1 MNKITISGVIG
12 FGEVDA
18 DEIINQ
24 LESFNGDLVVELD
37 SVGGSVV
44 SGIKIANAIRDYRA
58 KGNNVEILGGAVVAS
73 IATYI
78 AMQGTSFTVRD
89 NTTFMIHNAYLPV
102 IGDYVKLRKM
112 AEISEGLSTILAKD
126 YSKKSKIDEKEIKAL
141 MSEESYYYG
150 MEIKEKGFAD
160 EMKDTETD
168 LDKNAAMALTIETLK
183 ACNNAIIANE
193 NVSFEM
199 VAQMLPSKDEAN
211 PIEVVENQK
220 EEIEEVQNS
229 IIDLTAKQK
238 RERTINL
245 LKRK

>member
-1 MNKITISGVIG
+1 MIRISGVIG
-12 FGEVDA
+12 GWEVDPEEVVYQISNSIGNI
-18 DEIINQ
+18 DIEI
-24 LESFNGDLVVELD
+24 D
-37 SVGGSVV
+37 SVGGSVIG
-44 SGIKIANAIRDYRA
+44 GIKIANAIRDYIA
-58 KGNNVEILGGAVVAS
+58 KGNEVYIMGGAVVAS

-89 NTTFMIHNAYLPV
+89 NTTFMIHNAWLPV
-102 IGDYVKLRKM
+102 IGDYNSLRK
-112 AEISEGLSTILAKD
+112 AADLSEGLSTILAKD

-183 ACNNAIIANE
+183 ACNNAIIVNE

-199 VAQMLPSKDEAN
+199 VAQMLPSKDEVI

-229 IIDLTAKQK
+229 TIDLTAKQK
-238 RERTINL
+238 RERTLNL
-245 LKRK
+245 IKRK